1 MMIFRD
7 MLWTSSFETALKFCD
22 NWLKS
27 YPNSIMLKRIRA
39 EVLVDGYVI
48 DNYTKEGSF
57 NMLAQ
62 AYSANNNEPMATKCG
77 QNMNASRS
85 KRRDCMIP
93 VKGCK
98 FNKSKRIRDASIYT
112 SKKYRSS
119 FYS

>member
-1 MMIFRD
+1 MIFRD

-48 DNYTKEGSF
+48 DNYTKEGLF

-62 AYSANNNEPMATKCG
+62 AYSANNNEPMATK
-77 QNMNASRS
+77 MRS
-85 KRRDCMIP
+85 EYERIKKQK
-93 VKGCK
+93 KGLYDSCK
-98 FNKSKRIRDASIYT
+98 GL
-112 SKKYRSS
+112 
-119 FYS
+119 